1 MLKRFCIMFMI
12 LVVISLCPV
21 IVSADGGVEYL
32 GEICY
37 LIDSGS
43 HLFTKDYEVRLSVL
57 YDGKGYYILNG
68 RQFGENLHG
77 TGIIEGNNFV
87 ISLTSTGADS
97 TFPQAGSSTF
107 SSSEHIVVDL
117 STLKGYRRIMGFR
130 WKYDPNGDNSTMP
143 NPYTHQDELELYV
156 CN

>member
-1 MLKRFCIMFMI
+1 MLKKVCITFMI
-12 LVVISLCPV
+12 LIVSSLYPI
-21 IVSADGGVEYL
+21 IVSAGVGAEYL

-43 HLFTKDYEVRLSVL
+43 LFTTKDYEVRLSVL
-57 YDGKGYYILNG
+57 YDGKGHYILNG
-68 RQFGENLHG
+68 RQWGEILHG
-77 TGIIEGNNFV
+77 IGMIEGNNFV

-97 TFPQAGSSTF
+97 TFPQAGSYTF

-130 WKYDPNGDNSTMP
+130 WKYNPNGDNTTMP
-143 NPYTHQDELELYV
+143 NPYTDQDEVELYV